1 MFAGSPDAGSATSLA
16 TSLFLLFFTLATER
30 LQARARPQ
38 RRVPEIPGS
47 VRRVFGGS
55 FGHRQA
61 TLSLAQYTRAAPGPG
76 TLKPHTRDARRRQTR
91 DARKSRAAV
100 ARETEK
106 PRKRANGEPW
116 NGSSDRQDAKI
127 HLTIMAMWCMIN
139 LTIMAI
145 RRMIHL
151 TVTHSTTVVRLSMVA
166 H

>member
-16 TSLFLLFFTLATER
+16 TSLCLLFFTLATER
-30 LQARARPQ
+30 LQARARSR

-47 VRRVFGGS
+47 VRRGFGGPI
-55 FGHRQA
+55 GH
-61 TLSLAQYTRAAPGPG
+61 RAAPGPG